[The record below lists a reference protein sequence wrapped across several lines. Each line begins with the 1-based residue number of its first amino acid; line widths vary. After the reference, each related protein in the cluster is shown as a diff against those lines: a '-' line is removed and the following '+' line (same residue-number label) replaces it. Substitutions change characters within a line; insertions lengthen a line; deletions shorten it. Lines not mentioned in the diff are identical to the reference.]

1 MISENFI
8 HRSKTWNNLSFDEK
22 KKLVQNEIL
31 SDEKTSSFE
40 IYKIDNDGKIKLK
53 INESISASIRGMLL
67 LDLEEKLKK
76 NIDQTLTI
84 WLEPLGDKSKL
95 RNLRGIKMKSI

>member
-1 MISENFI
+1 M
-8 HRSKTWNNLSFDEK
+8 K

-40 IYKIDNDGKIKLK
+40 IYKIDNDGKIILK